1 MSTRAGARRFA
12 KAAFRLAARQGV
24 QEAFADR
31 LQGLVR
37 TFRELRGFRHLM
49 ATRRIPVEKKMEIL
63 QSAYVGILSEVE
75 FGVLQLLLERNMGL
89 QLPEVARAVAR
100 LAQAE
105 GATLAVVVTAP
116 ERQSTEDLQA
126 LGERIG
132 KESGRPARV
141 SSRVDA
147 SLLGG
152 IRLRLGNVLID
163 GSLSRRLALMKEQLA

>member
-1 MSTRAGARRFA
+1 MGTRAGARRFA
-12 KAAFRLAARQGV
+12 KAAFRLATQQAV
-24 QEAFADR
+24 QEDFVDR

-37 TFRELRGFRHLM
+37 AFRELRGFRHLM
-49 ATRRIPVEKKMEIL
+49 ATRRIPIEKKMEFL
-63 QSAYVGILSEVE
+63 QTAYAGILSELE

-89 QLPEVARAVAR
+89 QLPAVGRAVAR

-105 GATLAVVVTAP
+105 GATLAVMVTAP
-116 ERQSTEDLQA
+116 QRQSPEELQA
-126 LGERIG
+126 LEERIS
-132 KESGRPARV
+132 KETGRPTRV

-152 IRLRLGNVLID
+152 IRLRLGNILID